1 MLVVGW
7 YQIIQRWCKLMSKL
21 VSLPAAIQLE
31 FNTNPEYESFDE
43 LYVCNTCE
51 QCINNCE
58 IYTISSDAEIF
69 CVKYQKIK

>member
-1 MLVVGW
+1 
-7 YQIIQRWCKLMSKL
+7 MSKL